1 MDGWQQHITHA
12 QGTIKGTATKVKA
25 ATKSSAAASTMPAP
39 LQPCPLVS
47 AVITVTK
54 GPRLFISTNLL
65 SKSKSCVSPIMFRQL
80 VLRVKEQGLLKHIPL
95 AWFIPFCLTLSGL
108 KRSWIIKSGQSY
120 LGQPC
125 NNSVQRWELKYV
137 LGLWEMF
144 SIRLY
149 KIIVQRFSIVSFR
162 SHWTWRSRTKLR
174 EHYRY
179 FKLTSTQEYF

>member
-1 MDGWQQHITHA
+1 MVGWQQHITHA

-25 ATKSSAAASTMPAP
+25 ATKSSAASTMPAP

>member
-25 ATKSSAAASTMPAP
+25 ATKSSAASTMPVP

-54 GPRLFISTNLL
+54 GPRLFLSTNLL

-125 NNSVQRWELKYV
+125 NNSVRRWELNMSWGSGKCFQFDF
-137 LGLWEMF
+137 LW
-144 SIRLY
+144 SSS
-149 KIIVQRFSIVSFR
+149 KGFR
-162 SHWTWRSRTKLR
+162 
-174 EHYRY
+174 
-179 FKLTSTQEYF
+179 